1 MDSNLTAVI
10 VGALIGSI
18 PACLSAIV
26 SSMESRAARKHELRK
41 LDIEIYHREKI
52 NALKQYNRALSN
64 ILEDGRS
71 YDKMIEYQTA
81 HDTLIMMVSNNT
93 YTVMQGAYETVLI
106 WHQQFTHARADHP
119 LPIDLFDQHRALL
132 DCMRKEMDDLH
143 RSSGLGH
150 CSTFE
155 ICPPPSEP
163 IEPASDQETQSPD
176 AN

>member
-18 PACLSAIV
+18 PACLATIV

-52 NALKQYNRALSN
+52 NALKQYNRTLSA

-71 YDKMIEYQTA
+71 YDRMIEYNAA
-81 HDTLIMMVSNNT
+81 HDTLIMMVSDDSYAT
-93 YTVMQGAYETVLI
+93 MQSV
-106 WHQQFTHARADHP
+106 HDHVSQIHRQYVNYLSDSPISISLYSLHEP
-119 LPIDLFDQHRALL
+119 LLSCL
-132 DCMRKEMDDLH
+132 RKEMDALH
-143 RSSGLGH
+143 RSSGLDR
-150 CSTFE
+150 SSAFE

-163 IEPASDQETQSPD
+163 ADPAPDQETQPPA